1 MTKFNEVGSKTAGKR
16 EKAKKKGCRGAEG
29 ASKVLNP
36 NTIKACLSKTWLS
49 FIPQLSSDPLLCCLL
64 LQSLSA
70 ALLPCVFLIY
80 PLLYKPPT
88 ATEPPSLPPDKA
100 PFLCSCP
107 VLGPLCH
114 GNPLF
119 LLLPVINAHACDHR
133 WSKWVYLGGLSSPVL
148 LSERGK
154 AKNAL

>member
-1 MTKFNEVGSKTAGKR
+1 MTKFNEAGSETVR
-16 EKAKKKGCRGAEG
+16 EKKKEKERGWG
-29 ASKVLNP
+29 WASKVLNP

-70 ALLPCVFLIY
+70 ARLPCVFLIY

-88 ATEPPSLPPDKA
+88 TPYKA
-100 PFLCSCP
+100 PFLWSCP

-119 LLLPVINAHACDHR
+119 LLLPIINAHARDHR
-133 WSKWVYLGGLSSPVL
+133 WSEWVYLSSLGSSIL
-148 LSERGK
+148 LLECGK
-154 AKNAL
+154 AKNMLYKR